1 MPVGRF
7 ADRLPAACGA
17 ACLALCMAAALTALQ
32 PEEPELA
39 TEDDRTLYALGL
51 SLAEAVSGFRLSGPE
66 LELVSEGLADGVLE
80 RTPRVSADAYRAKI
94 DALAAARTES
104 AFQQRERAGRAYRKE
119 VLATRQDAVQTPSG
133 AIAIP
138 VRAGSGARPGL
149 SDLVKITYR
158 GSLADG
164 TVFERTQP
172 GKSLA
177 VSVSRA
183 AVPCLTEGLLRMRVG
198 SRQRLLCP
206 PHRDFVHPKVP
217 IGSTLVY
224 DIELLEILQ
233 EKEQEKEDEP

>member
-1 MPVGRF
+1 MPGGRF
-7 ADRLPAACGA
+7 ADRLPAGCAA
-17 ACLALCMAAALTALQ
+17 ACLALCMPGSLLALQ

-66 LELVSEGLADGVLE
+66 LELVSNGLADGVLE
-80 RTPRVSADAYRAKI
+80 RSPRVSVDAYRARI

-119 VLATRQDAVQTPSG
+119 VLASRPDALQTPSG
-133 AIAIP
+133 AIAIR
-138 VRAGSGARPGL
+138 VRAGSGARPEL
-149 SDLVKITYR
+149 SDSVKITYS

-164 TVFERTQP
+164 TVFERTLP
-172 GKSLA
+172 GKPLA

-183 AVPCLTEGLLRMRVG
+183 AVPCLTEALLRMRVG

-206 PHRDFVHPKVP
+206 PQRDFVHPKVP
-217 IGSTLVY
+217 VGSTLVY

-233 EKEQEKEDEP
+233 EKEDEP

>member
-1 MPVGRF
+1 MPAGRF
-7 ADRLPAACGA
+7 ADWLPAACGVA
-17 ACLALCMAAALTALQ
+17 WLALCMASFLPALQ
-32 PEEPELA
+32 PEASELA

-51 SLAEAVSGFRLSGPE
+51 SLAEAVSGFRLSGSE
-66 LELVSEGLADGVLE
+66 LELVSKGLADGVLD
-80 RTPRVSADAYRAKI
+80 RSPRVSADACRARI

-119 VLATRQDAVQTPSG
+119 VLASRQDAVQTPSG
-133 AIAIP
+133 AIAIR
-138 VRAGSGARPGL
+138 VRGGSGARPEL
-149 SDLVKITYR
+149 PDSVKITYS

-177 VSVSRA
+177 ISVSRA
-183 AVPCLTEGLLRMRVG
+183 AVPCLTEGLLSMRVG
-198 SRQRLLCP
+198 SRLRLLCL

-217 IGSTLVY
+217 VGSTLVY

-233 EKEQEKEDEP
+233 EKEQEKEDDP